1 MSLLL
6 HVFLVHTTTLPSI
19 LCAKKLDF
27 QIQLSECD
35 TTVYPNRCLY
45 ALSSLPSKLFLLGI
59 VQSCRCSLKGCVCM
73 LTLALSPALGYCIL
87 LLVCSQPGAGLHK
100 EEVPEHHCCPV
111 KSQSNPVACLVPE
124 PFFFSSCL
132 FLEDIFWDQ
141 LNGSTARNFSPFS
154 LFLFTSIPKKK
165 TWRSTSTA

>member
-141 LNGSTARNFSPFS
+141 LNGSTARNFSLFS

-165 TWRSTSTA
+165 T